1 MTVPILRI
9 VAFILGMLGV
19 ALVPP
24 FATAL
29 ACGETASAWAFAIPL
44 AFSLPLTAAARIG
57 RRRETERTIDPASAF
72 VAVGCAW
79 VAIGLFGAVPF
90 SLSGAFPGVTDAV
103 FESVSGFTTTGAS
116 VLSDVESLPRSVSLW
131 RCETHWLGG
140 MGVITLAVA
149 LVPLLGVGG
158 FRLVKAETTGPE
170 KGKVTARI
178 MDTAKALWVIYV
190 GFTALEAGLLMLAG
204 LGFFDAVCH
213 AFSTL
218 GTGGFSTRNASVG
231 AFGSAR
237 VEWICTAFMLV
248 ASVNF
253 ALYFRLF
260 TGRVRE
266 MLFDS
271 ELRAFLLLVAVAILA
286 VTLVE
291 LPEYGSFGRSLRYS
305 AFQVAS
311 VVSTTGFMSAD
322 YAAWRPAA
330 QLLLAVL
337 FMVGGCSG
345 STAGG
350 VKVVRWTILAKQ
362 LRNDFRRILHPHE
375 VVTLRLN
382 GASGRED
389 FVPVVA
395 SFVLAYVLLVLATGL
410 AGTLAGLGVTEA
422 FTASMS
428 MVGNVGPAF
437 GALGPTANYGA
448 LPAWLKWFYS
458 LAMLAGRLEIY
469 TMLVLMSF
477 LVRTA
482 KDVPYKMFLK
492 LPRRAS

>member
-1 MTVPILRI
+1 MTFPVLRI
-9 VAFILGMLGV
+9 IAFILGMVGV

-29 ACGETASAWAFAIPL
+29 ACGESAAAWAFAIPL
-44 AFSLPLTAAARIG
+44 AASLPLGAAALFG
-57 RRRETERTIDPASAF
+57 RARSLERTLDPASAF

-79 VAIGLFGAVPF
+79 VAIGLFGALPLY
-90 SLSGAFPGVTDAV
+90 LSGAYASVTDAV

-116 VLSDVESLPRSVSLW
+116 VMPDVEALPRSINLW

-178 MDTAKALWVIYV
+178 MDTAKALWLIYL
-190 GFTALEAGLLMLAG
+190 GFTVLETVLLMLAG

-231 AFGSAR
+231 AFGSAAA
-237 VEWICTAFMLV
+237 EGICTVFMLV

-260 TGRVRE
+260 TGRVKD
-266 MLFDS
+266 LFFDS
-271 ELRAFLLLVAVAILA
+271 ELRMFLLLVVVAVLA
-286 VTLVE
+286 VTMAE
-291 LPEYGSFGRSLRYS
+291 MADYGSFARSLRFAS
-305 AFQVAS
+305 FQVAS
-311 VVSTTGFMSAD
+311 IVSTTGFMSAD

-330 QLLLAVL
+330 QVALAVL
-337 FMVGGCSG
+337 FLVGGCSG

-375 VVTLRLN
+375 VVTIRLN
-382 GASGRED
+382 GQSGRED

-395 SFVLAYVLLVLATGL
+395 SFVLVYALLVIVTAL
-410 AGTLAGLGVTEA
+410 AGALAGLGMTEA
-422 FTASMS
+422 FTAALS

-437 GALGPTANYGA
+437 GSLGPTANYA
-448 LPAWLKWFYS
+448 LLPTALKWFYAF
-458 LAMLAGRLEIY
+458 AMLAGRLEVY
-469 TMLVLMSF
+469 TMLVLLLFVAKSLFMRN
-477 LVRTA
+477 RTA
-482 KDVPYKMFLK
+482 TP
-492 LPRRAS
+492 